1 MSYTTESPQFAFLAN
16 AGEIGDQIRQLDWSV
31 TPIGPM
37 ETWPATLRTTLGIM
51 LSSSFPTFLTWGPD
65 LTLLYNDAY
74 VPLLGSKAADALGR
88 SWRGVWS
95 ELIDELAPQIERVM
109 AGESL
114 FFENYA
120 VTLMRHGYP
129 ELAYFTFSY
138 SPVRD
143 EAGLVHGM
151 LCTVIEMT
159 DKFQAL
165 ARHKE
170 AEERLAFSLE
180 ASGNIGTW
188 SHDLQDGT
196 TFVDERFAR
205 LFQLDAALA
214 VTGTE
219 LTRFTDLIHADDRPR
234 VLAAIAEAI
243 ESGEQ
248 YDVEYRIPQRS
259 GVDAWVN
266 ARGKVFQDPV
276 TGRRRFAGVAV
287 DISDRKSAQLA
298 SEEHARRAAIESARA
313 RENGR
318 LVDGLLDSAP
328 VGIIYVDR
336 DGRLLLTNATNR
348 IIWGDHPEA
357 SNVRDYEQWKA
368 WWPAGMERAGE
379 RIAPED
385 WPIAHVLR
393 GARSAST
400 VAEIEPFGSPG
411 KRRTILIRA
420 AAVED
425 ERGRIIGAVGANMDI
440 SAQLAAEKALEESE
454 QKFRSITNVI
464 PQIVWSA
471 DASGEND
478 YINKRWQEF
487 TGDTSGTSLRG
498 RWAAFIHPDDIGRIR
513 ENWAASRASGSL
525 FEVEHRLLHRSGDYR
540 WVLNR
545 ALPMVDERAQVRRWM
560 GTLTDVHDAKL
571 AEQEL
576 KAASRRKDEFL
587 AMLAH
592 ELRNPLAPISNATEL
607 LALRPGDERHVRK
620 STDVIARQVRHMT
633 ELIDDL
639 LDVSRVT
646 RGLVQLEMQ
655 PVDLQAVVA
664 GAVEQA
670 RPLIESR
677 RHTLALALDAA
688 PAWVEG
694 DRTRLVQILANL
706 LNNAAKYTPQG
717 GTITLALEHVTTP
730 AEKFVRLAVRDTGVG
745 ISAELL
751 PHVFDLFTQ
760 AERTPDRAQGGLGL
774 GLALVRSLVQLHG
787 GRVRAGSGGVGQG
800 STFVV
805 ELPLAAAP
813 TAGEA
818 PVSGVRPGAAP
829 KTLMIVDDN
838 VDSAESLAEILRVA
852 GHAVTVCTNPLDAL
866 AQVERSWPDVFI
878 LDIGLPE
885 IDGYELARR
894 LQAHAAGRQ
903 ARSQSRSQSRYIAL
917 TGYGQSHDRVLSKTV
932 GFCHHFVKPVD
943 LQALLAAIDAPCT
956 EGENC
961 STT

>member
-1 MSYTTESPQFAFLAN
+1 MSPQFAFLAN
-16 AGEIGDQIRQLDWSV
+16 AGNVGAAMRAFDWSASPMG
-31 TPIGPM
+31 PIDG
-37 ETWPATLRTTLGIM
+37 WSATLRTTLGIM
-51 LSSSFPTFLTWGPD
+51 LSSSFPTFLAWGSE
-65 LTLLYNDAY
+65 LTFLFNDAY
-74 VPLLGSKAADALGR
+74 VPLLGNKAADALGR
-88 SWRGVWS
+88 RWHEVWP
-95 ELIDELAPQIERVM
+95 EVVDELQPQIDRVVL
-109 AGESL
+109 GESL

-120 VTLMRHGYP
+120 VTIERRGYP

-143 EAGLVHGM
+143 EMGAVRGM

-165 ARHKE
+165 ARHRE

-205 LFQLDAALA
+205 LFQIDAALA
-214 VTGTE
+214 VTGTD
-219 LTRFTDLIHADDRPR
+219 LNKFTDLIHADDRPR
-234 VLAAIAEAI
+234 VLAAIAAAI

-248 YDVEYRIPQRS
+248 YDIDYRIPQRS

-287 DISDRKSAQLA
+287 DISAKKSAQLT
-298 SEEHARRAAIESARA
+298 SEDNARRAAAESARA

-318 LVDGLLDSAP
+318 LLNVLLDSAP
-328 VGIIYVDR
+328 VGIVYVDR
-336 DGRLLLTNATNR
+336 SGRFLLTNATNR
-348 IIWGDHPEA
+348 AIWGDRPGAGSLQQYQEW
-357 SNVRDYEQWKA
+357 QG
-368 WWPAGMERAGE
+368 WWPAGTDLAGQ
-379 RIAPED
+379 RIGAHE
-385 WPIAHVLR
+385 WPVAHVLR

-411 KRRTILIRA
+411 TRRTILIRA

-425 ERGRIIGAVGANMDI
+425 ESGAIVGAVAANMDI

-454 QKFRSITNVI
+454 LKFRSITNVI

-471 DASGEND
+471 DAYGEND
-478 YINKRWQEF
+478 YINRRWQEF
-487 TGDTSGTSLRG
+487 TGDTAGTSLG
-498 RWAAFIHPDDIGRIR
+498 ARWTGFIHPDDIGRIR
-513 ENWAASRASGSL
+513 ENWAASLASGCK

-545 ALPMVDERAQVRRWM
+545 ALPMYDERARVRRWM

-620 STDVIARQVRHMT
+620 SIDVIARQVRHMT

-655 PVDLQAVVA
+655 PVDMQAVVA

-670 RPLIESR
+670 RPLIEAR
-677 RHTLALALDAA
+677 GHVLALSLEAA
-688 PAWVEG
+688 PAWVQG
-694 DRTRLVQILANL
+694 DRTRLIQILANL

-717 GTITLALEHVTTP
+717 GTITLALEHV
-730 AEKFVRLAVRDTGVG
+730 AQDVRLSVRDTGVG
-745 ISAELL
+745 IGAELL
-751 PHVFDLFTQ
+751 PLVFDLFTQ

-787 GRVRAGSGGVGQG
+787 GRVRATSAGIGQG

-805 ELPLAAAP
+805 ELPLVAAP
-813 TAGEA
+813 ARGEMPRQAAGQ
-818 PVSGVRPGAAP
+818 PGAAP
-829 KTLMIVDDN
+829 KTLTIVDDN
-838 VDSAESLAEILRVA
+838 VDSAESLADILRVA
-852 GHAVTVCTNPLDAL
+852 GHTVTVCVNPMDAL
-866 AQVERSWPDVFI
+866 ANVERRWPDVFI

-894 LQAHAAGRQ
+894 LQARQ
-903 ARSQSRSQSRYIAL
+903 GARPTRYIAL

-943 LQALLAAIDAPCT
+943 LQALLAAIDAP
-956 EGENC
+956 
-961 STT
+961 

>member
-1 MSYTTESPQFAFLAN
+1 MSYTTVSPQFAFLAN
-16 AGEIGDQIRQLDWSV
+16 AGRIGDQIRQLDWSA
-31 TPIGPM
+31 TPMGPI

-51 LSSSFPTFLTWGPD
+51 LSSSFPTFLAWGTE

-74 VPLLGSKAADALGR
+74 VPLLGKKAANALGR
-88 SWRGVWS
+88 PWRDVWS
-95 ELIDELAPQIERVM
+95 ELIDELQPQIDRVI

-120 VTLMRHGYP
+120 VTLMRNGFP

-138 SPVRD
+138 SPVCD
-143 EAGLVHGM
+143 EAAGVRGM

-219 LTRFTDLIHADDRPR
+219 LTKFTDLIHDEDRPR
-234 VLAAIAEAI
+234 VLDAIAEAI
-243 ESGEQ
+243 ASGEQ

-298 SEEHARRAAIESARA
+298 GEEHARRAAMESARA

-318 LVDGLLDSAP
+318 LLNGLLDSAP
-328 VGIIYVDR
+328 VGIVYVDR
-336 DGRLLLTNATNR
+336 DGRLLITNATNR
-348 IIWGDHPEA
+348 VIWGDHPA
-357 SNVRDYEQWKA
+357 TSNIEDYAEWKG
-368 WWPAGMERAGE
+368 WWPAGTELAGE
-379 RIAPED
+379 RIRAED

-425 ERGRIIGAVGANMDI
+425 ESGRIIGAVAANMDI

-454 QKFRSITNVI
+454 LKFRSITNVI
-464 PQIVWSA
+464 PQIVWAA
-471 DASGEND
+471 DANGENN
-478 YINKRWQEF
+478 YINSRWGEF
-487 TGDTSGTSLRG
+487 TGDTAGTSLG
-498 RWAAFIHPDDIGRIR
+498 PRWAAFIHPDDLRR
-513 ENWAASRASGSL
+513 LSENWAASLATGSL
-525 FEVEHRLLHRSGDYR
+525 FEVEHRLLHHSGEYR

-545 ALPMVDERAQVRRWM
+545 ALPMFDERTHVRRWM

-655 PVDLQAVVA
+655 AVDVQSVLA

-677 RHTLALALDAA
+677 RHTLALALDPGA
-688 PAWVEG
+688 AWVQG

-717 GTITLALEHVTTP
+717 GTITLALEHVVT
-730 AEKFVRLAVRDTGVG
+730 AGESCVRLSVRDTGVG

-787 GRVRAGSGGVGQG
+787 GRVRTSSAGVGQG
-800 STFVV
+800 STFTV

-813 TAGEA
+813 VQAAA
-818 PVSGVRPGAAP
+818 PLASGRPGAAP
-829 KTLMIVDDN
+829 KSLMIVDDN

-852 GHAVTVCTNPLDAL
+852 GHTVTVCTHPMDAL
-866 AQVERSWPDVFI
+866 ADVERSWPDVFI

-894 LQAHAAGRQ
+894 LQARASSTGA
-903 ARSQSRSQSRYIAL
+903 QSRYIAL

-943 LQALLAAIDAPCT
+943 LLALLAAIDEPCL